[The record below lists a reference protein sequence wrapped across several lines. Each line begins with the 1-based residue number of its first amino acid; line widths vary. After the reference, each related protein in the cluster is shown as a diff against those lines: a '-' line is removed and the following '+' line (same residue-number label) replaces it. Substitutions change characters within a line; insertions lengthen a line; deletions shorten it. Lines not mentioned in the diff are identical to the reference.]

1 MTTKVIDVNSSF
13 KVIAKKG
20 ATGVMQCTTSGGV
33 VFTVGESEDG
43 RGHTLSNGQFFGYD
57 DLAADLYVKARGSS
71 ATIANTSG

>member
-1 MTTKVIDVNSSF
+1 MTTQVIDVTSSF

-33 VFTVGESEDG
+33 VFSVGESADG

-57 DLAADLYVKARGSS
+57 DLTADLYAKARGSA
-71 ATIANTSG
+71 ATIANTLS